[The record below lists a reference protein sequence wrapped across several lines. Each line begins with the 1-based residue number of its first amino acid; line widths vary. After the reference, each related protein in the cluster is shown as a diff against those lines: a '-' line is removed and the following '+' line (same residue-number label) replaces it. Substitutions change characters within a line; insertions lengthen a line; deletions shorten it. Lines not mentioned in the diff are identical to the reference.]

1 MCEKIQK
8 WRIRKMDIPK
18 TEAIDLSDFFDDEE
32 EEVELSEEEN
42 EVIEEIKMEALRHF
56 HKHSVLQARL
66 INLLL
71 KERVKRQEE
80 DDEDGEETEEK
91 TSDEDYKVEKEEKE
105 NDGWRDDNWV

>member
-1 MCEKIQK
+1 
-8 WRIRKMDIPK
+8 MDIPK
-18 TEAIDLSDFFDDEE
+18 TEAIDLSDFFDDE

-56 HKHSVLQARL
+56 HKHSILQARL

-91 TSDEDYKVEKEEKE
+91 TSDEDYKVEKEAKE